1 LRQEYLYAEGLKN
14 LFGIAKI
21 THIPF
26 QVFHESN
33 DFVVPAE
40 VSRNTVNSLREN
52 GGIVEYTEYE
62 GAYHWI

>member
-1 LRQEYLYAEGLKN
+1 

-26 QVFHESN
+26 QVFHGSN